1 MAGSRTRIV
10 AASIAAFVGLVVLL
24 PAAAWAEGG
33 GGLHLR
39 LSSTSGLR
47 AGQSIDYAA
56 TGRALVPGRVAEVWQ
71 CDARARLAVG
81 ATLNDLNRSC
91 TSLDGRTVL
100 EQGTVTGSVTV
111 QEVFTTHP
119 QEPQPAGA
127 VHCGD
132 RRYDCSMAAV
142 VRTDDPDGTIEALS
156 VVRID
161 VIPSPVAVGGQ
172 GLQDGDGSV
181 QVWVS
186 GAPRARLQIAQC
198 VRFPG
203 VPRDL
208 DSCRLL
214 ARVELSGAGRATT
227 EVTIVPSLEVD
238 GTTYDCR
245 RRPCQVTLFDPTG
258 AILGTAD
265 IPGSVPYA
273 DITLDP
279 STGLAHGQTIQARI
293 ESAIP
298 PFSNYYIA
306 LCLASVLEDLLP
318 TAQGCYLYFPVAG
331 PGAQVYDLTV
341 YEVFTPYGGGPEVS
355 CQDDPGGC
363 IIGVGTDVTAA
374 GYAPISFASTAD
386 TATPPN

>member
-1 MAGSRTRIV
+1 MGSRTRIV
-10 AASIAAFVGLVVLL
+10 AASVVAFVGLVVLL
-24 PAAAWAEGG
+24 PATAGAGSQ
-33 GGLHLR
+33 LHLR

-47 AGQSIDYAA
+47 AGESIDYAVTGSALA
-56 TGRALVPGRVAEVWQ
+56 TGRVVEVWQ

-91 TSLDGRTVL
+91 TSLDGRGVL
-100 EQGTVTGSVTV
+100 EPGRVTGSVTV

-119 QEPQPAGA
+119 LEPGPAGA

-132 RRYDCSMAAV
+132 RRYDCSLVSV
-142 VRTDDPDGTIEALS
+142 VRADDPDGTIEALS

-161 VIPSPVAVGGQ
+161 VIPSPLAVGGQ
-172 GLQDGDGSV
+172 GLQDGAGSV

-186 GAPRARLQIAQC
+186 GAPRARLLVAQC

-208 DSCRLL
+208 DSCQL
-214 ARVELSGAGRATT
+214 AALVELSGTGRATT
-227 EVTIVPSLEVD
+227 EMTVVASLDVD
-238 GTTYDCR
+238 GATYDCR
-245 RRPCQVTLFDPTG
+245 RRPCQVTLFDRTG
-258 AILGTAD
+258 AILGAAD

-273 DITLDP
+273 DVALDP
-279 STGLAHGQTIQARI
+279 STGLTHGQTIQARI

-298 PFSNYYIA
+298 AYSSYYIA
-306 LCLASVLEDLLP
+306 LCLASVLEDVP

-331 PGAQVYDLTV
+331 PGAHVYDLTV

-355 CQDDPGGC
+355 CRDDPGGC
-363 IIGVGTDVTAA
+363 IIGVGTDMTAA
-374 GYAPISFASTAD
+374 GYAPISFASPAG
-386 TATPPN
+386 APAPP